1 MLYLPKVNHGLS
13 NISLLYTLGRSFG
26 TILNSSQS
34 SYNKLDLKTFPMHK
48 STTLYMNKLINR
60 FSLKLMTLEIRND
73 L

>member
-13 NISLLYTLGRSFG
+13 SISLLYTLGRSFG
-26 TILNSSQS
+26 TLNSSQS
-34 SYNKLDLKTFPMHK
+34 SYNKLDLKTCPMHK

-60 FSLKLMTLEIRND
+60 FSLKLITLEIRND